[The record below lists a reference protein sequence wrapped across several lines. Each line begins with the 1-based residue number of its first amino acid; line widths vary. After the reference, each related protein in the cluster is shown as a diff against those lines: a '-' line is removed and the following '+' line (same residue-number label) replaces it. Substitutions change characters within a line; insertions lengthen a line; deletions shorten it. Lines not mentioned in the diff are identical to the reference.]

1 MDKKIYLVRH
11 GRIDTGKEKCYI
23 GVTDLILSK
32 EGIAQ
37 AQKLKSFF
45 QNIYIEKAYVSPLIR
60 CVQTADIILEN
71 RNVERV
77 LMREFMEIN
86 LGQWEEKT
94 FSYIKKFFPE
104 QFKNRGEN
112 IATFVTP
119 GGESFEQLRKRVI
132 PVFQAIKEN
141 TKDNVLIVAHAGV
154 NRVILSSI
162 LSISIND
169 MFKIDQDYGCVNE
182 ILWNDEF
189 KKLQCKKIM

>member
-1 MDKKIYLVRH
+1 MNKKIYLVRH

-23 GVTDLILSK
+23 GVTDLTLSK

-37 AQKLKSFF
+37 AQNLKEFF
-45 QNIYIEKAYVSPLIR
+45 QNIHIEKAYVSPLIR

-71 RNVERV
+71 RNVERI
-77 LMREFMEIN
+77 LMRELMEIN
-86 LGQWEEKT
+86 LGQWEKKS
-94 FSYIKKFFPE
+94 FSYIKRFFPE

-132 PVFQAIKEN
+132 PVFEAIKEN

-154 NRVILSSI
+154 NRVILSNI

-169 MFKIDQDYGCVNE
+169 MFKINQDYGCVNE
-182 ILWNDEF
+182 IFWNDEL